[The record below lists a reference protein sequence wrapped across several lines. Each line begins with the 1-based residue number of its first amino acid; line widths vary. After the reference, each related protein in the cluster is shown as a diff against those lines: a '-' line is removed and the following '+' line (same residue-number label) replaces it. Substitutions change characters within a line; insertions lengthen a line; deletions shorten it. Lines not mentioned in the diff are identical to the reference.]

1 MTVRGLLFAA
11 CLALALTGASARAK
25 DAERTEVR
33 AESGSSGMTAASD
46 SSPGFF
52 RAFPER
58 SPPPSHETRAD
69 TRPPAAPPR
78 TQVYGLVPPLPAR
91 APCHGGGRMGDQMAL
106 PSLGFRTVSFGGTG
120 FFAVSSR
127 SSSGADD
134 AFFDGFSSAPL
145 FALFAQPERV
155 TRAVYFSRSL
165 GGFEGLEGLESASS
179 SDDTD
184 GEVTNANILNNAVGA
199 RRRSDDAVGDA
210 LVSKSAKADFE
221 AYDALADA
229 AARADSVMDALVRWR
244 DVTSTHADTTHAPF
258 RAWFETG
265 ALKGETD
272 AGAQSGRGLSHRDA
286 ELAGVEF
293 TSRAPRRVDAND
305 ADDDTPPLNVARAL
319 VGASSLLLVVAAAVA
334 CVQAVLV
341 ACDWACRAVFGEEA
355 EEADGVASAVDEVSL
370 AAPLLDFAYETEE
383 RAISR
388 ARDEGGDGDGEQLL
402 VLVPLEPEGRRRS

>member
-11 CLALALTGASARAK
+11 CLALALTGANARAK

-33 AESGSSGMTAASD
+33 AESGSSGTTAASD

-69 TRPPAAPPR
+69 TRPSAAPPR
-78 TQVYGLVPPLPAR
+78 TQVYGIVPPLPAR

-120 FFAVSSR
+120 FFAVSSSR
-127 SSSGADD
+127 SSSGALGAD
-134 AFFDGFSSAPL
+134 AEALFFDGESAPL
-145 FALFAQPERV
+145 FALFAQPEHV

-165 GGFEGLEGLESASS
+165 GGFETNTKVDARG
-179 SDDTD
+179 DDAN
-184 GEVTNANILNNAVGA
+184 GEEKDANEAPRAVGA
-199 RRRSDDAVGDA
+199 AETSDGAENSA
-210 LVSKSAKADFE
+210 ASRVSTARDFE
-221 AYDALADA
+221 AFDAFADA

-244 DVTSTHADTTHAPF
+244 DVTSTRAVPREPF

-265 ALKGETD
+265 APRESD
-272 AGAQSGRGLSHRDA
+272 AGAKDA
-286 ELAGVEF
+286 ALGVEF
-293 TSRAPRRVDAND
+293 KPRAPRRVDAND
-305 ADDDTPPLNVARAL
+305 ADDDAPPPLARAL

-334 CVQAVLV
+334 CVQAVLA

-355 EEADGVASAVDEVSL
+355 EEADEVSAGSVDEVSL

-402 VLVPLEPEGRRRS
+402 VLVPLEPEGRRTS

>member
-11 CLALALTGASARAK
+11 CLALALTGANARAK

-69 TRPPAAPPR
+69 TRPSAAPPR

-106 PSLGFRTVSFGGTG
+106 PSLGFRTVRFGGTG
-120 FFAVSSR
+120 FFAVSSPR
-127 SSSGADD
+127 SSSGALGAD
-134 AFFDGFSSAPL
+134 ASSFFDGESAPV
-145 FALFAQPERV
+145 FALFAQPEHV
-155 TRAVYFSRSL
+155 TRALYFSRSL
-165 GGFEGLEGLESASS
+165 GGFETNTKVDARG
-179 SDDTD
+179 DDAD
-184 GEVTNANILNNAVGA
+184 GEAKNAVVSRRAVGA
-199 RRRSDDAVGDA
+199 EETSDGAARDFDARDF
-210 LVSKSAKADFE
+210 DFE
-221 AYDALADA
+221 AFDAVADA

-244 DVTSTHADTTHAPF
+244 DVTSTRAVPREPF

-265 ALKGETD
+265 EPRASD
-272 AGAQSGRGLSHRDA
+272 AGAKDA
-286 ELAGVEF
+286 ALGVEF
-293 TSRAPRRVDAND
+293 KPRAPRRVDAND
-305 ADDDTPPLNVARAL
+305 ADDDAPPPLARAL

-355 EEADGVASAVDEVSL
+355 EEADGVAGSVDEVSL

-402 VLVPLEPEGRRRS
+402 VLVPLEPEGRRTS

>member
-11 CLALALTGASARAK
+11 CLALALTGANARAK

-33 AESGSSGMTAASD
+33 AESGSSGTTAASD

-69 TRPPAAPPR
+69 TRPSAAPPR

-106 PSLGFRTVSFGGTG
+106 PSLGFRTVRF
-120 FFAVSSR
+120 VSSR
-127 SSSGADD
+127 SSSGALGAD
-134 AFFDGFSSAPL
+134 ASSFFDGESAPV
-145 FALFAQPERV
+145 FALFAQPEHV

-165 GGFEGLEGLESASS
+165 GGFETNTKVDARG
-179 SDDTD
+179 DDAD
-184 GEVTNANILNNAVGA
+184 GEAKNANAVSRRAEETSDGA
-199 RRRSDDAVGDA
+199 MTRDF
-210 LVSKSAKADFE
+210 DFE
-221 AYDALADA
+221 AFDAFADA

-244 DVTSTHADTTHAPF
+244 DVTSTVPAVPREPF
-258 RAWFETG
+258 RAWFETDTG
-265 ALKGETD
+265 APRESESEKKSD
-272 AGAQSGRGLSHRDA
+272 AGAKDA
-286 ELAGVEF
+286 ALGVEF
-293 TSRAPRRVDAND
+293 KPRAPRRVDAND
-305 ADDDTPPLNVARAL
+305 ADDDAPPPLARAL

-334 CVQAVLV
+334 CVQAVLA

-355 EEADGVASAVDEVSL
+355 EEADEVSAGSVDEVSL

-402 VLVPLEPEGRRRS
+402 VLVPLEPEGRRTS

>member
-1 MTVRGLLFAA
+1 
-11 CLALALTGASARAK
+11 
-25 DAERTEVR
+25 
-33 AESGSSGMTAASD
+33 
-46 SSPGFF
+46 
-52 RAFPER
+52 
-58 SPPPSHETRAD
+58 
-69 TRPPAAPPR
+69 
-78 TQVYGLVPPLPAR
+78 
-91 APCHGGGRMGDQMAL
+91 MAL

-179 SDDTD
+179 SDDAD

-199 RRRSDDAVGDA
+199 AETSDDAVGDA
-210 LVSKSAKADFE
+210 LVSGRRKRTSRRTRVGRRRGARGLGDGRAR
-221 AYDALADA
+221 A
-229 AARADSVMDALVRWR
+229 AARRDIDACGHDACALQGVVRNR
-244 DVTSTHADTTHAPF
+244 RPEGRS
-258 RAWFETG
+258 RR
-265 ALKGETD
+265 
-272 AGAQSGRGLSHRDA
+272 GAQSGRGLSHRDA

-370 AAPLLDFAYETEE
+370 AAPLLDFAYETAE

-402 VLVPLEPEGRRRS
+402 VLVPLEPEGRRTS

>member
-179 SDDTD
+179 SDDAD

-199 RRRSDDAVGDA
+199 AETSDDAVGDA

-265 ALKGETD
+265 APRETD
-272 AGAQSGRGLSHRDA
+272 AGAQQGRGRTQI
-286 ELAGVEF
+286 VEF
-293 TSRAPRRVDAND
+293 KSRAPRRVDAND
-305 ADDDTPPLNVARAL
+305 ANDDTPPLNVARAL

-402 VLVPLEPEGRRRS
+402 VLVPLEPEGRRTS